1 MIKKWIQSHPRE
13 TTILAVVLCGHFMF
27 IFFNFKTER
36 SPPIP
41 KQSIV
46 VHTHTLPKPKPTAQ
60 PKPQVQVQVQT
71 VSKQAPKPTPKP
83 TAKPTPKAKKP
94 STPQVKKNQTV
105 LKELQ
110 ETLAKIEQN
119 QTLQE
124 KAPPLVYPKK
134 IQELS
139 IDHISDASSPEEVS
153 YLPLLVH
160 ALKTHLELPEEG
172 KVRIQLTVL
181 KSGRVEKIQVLY
193 AESENNKTYLQHELI
208 HMELPPFS
216 NELAGKVKHT
226 FTLNFCHEK

>member
-13 TTILAVVLCGHFMF
+13 TTILAVVLCGHFLF
-27 IFFNFKTER
+27 IFFNFKIEH
-36 SPPIP
+36 SPPVP

-46 VHTHTLPKPKPTAQ
+46 VHTHTLPKPKPTVQ
-60 PKPQVQVQVQT
+60 PKPQVQVQT
-71 VSKQAPKPTPKP
+71 VSKQAPKPNPKP
-83 TAKPTPKAKKP
+83 TVKPTPKSKEP
-94 STPQVKKNQTV
+94 SPPQVKKNQTV

-110 ETLAKIEQN
+110 ETLAKIEQK

-124 KAPPLVYPKK
+124 KAIPLVYPKK

-139 IDHISDASSPEEVS
+139 IDYITETPSPEEAS

-181 KSGRVEKIQVLY
+181 KSGRVEKVQVLY
-193 AESENNKTYLQHELI
+193 AESENNKTYLQHKLI